1 MRSFIHSKAR
11 SVPRLGRSSGSK
23 LSSALSLAL
32 LRLGPCFFLLAAFA
46 FCLVTRGQEAGSVA
60 GIIISAWD
68 GAALPGA
75 VVTVRGSTLAA
86 QSDASGRFLLK
97 GVPIGDQTLRFS
109 KSGYASANVSDV
121 RVLPGQTTTVNG
133 NLRPEFYEMEEYEV
147 TAEEFTQQSEQ
158 VMVERQN
165 SSAMVEA
172 LGSDFLSKLGAGN
185 AAESISKVSGA
196 TIVDGKSAVIRGL
209 NDRYISTTL
218 NGANIPSAD
227 PYRQS
232 ASLDLFP
239 AQVIDRVVVAKTFT
253 PDQPGTYTGGGI
265 DIVTKSFPEK
275 RFLNVSL
282 GTAYNPNANLNS
294 QFLSYKGGGLDWAAM
309 DDGGRALPK
318 LVAQEAPIGA
328 PFPTPQVGNLL
339 TNSPTFQQR
348 LQGQQLLDRVTRAL
362 GTTEFAPKP
371 ETSPLNHN
379 FSAAGGDSVKVYDGM
394 FGYFAGVSYK
404 HDYSS
409 YENGITRRYQSGTE
423 LKSNYRDQRSLST
436 VNWSTMVNL
445 GYKPVENHE
454 LGFTFFYNQNAVD
467 DARIQD
473 DGYDANN
480 STGGAFRKFNLYWT
494 ERNLNTYQIKGE
506 HLFPAAQNLQF
517 NWLVGLAQTT
527 QDEPNA
533 RFFNDNDSGSGYESG
548 GKNSNPK
555 DPTRYYRAL
564 DEGNENFKLDWT
576 LPFHAWTESEAKLKW
591 GLFDSS
597 SDRVFAERQFY
608 YSGVGGY
615 HDDPNQFLTQDN
627 IGLLST
633 RTNPRSIG
641 FNWAQYV
648 QVFDSHYEGG
658 RGIQALYLMSEI
670 PLVEKLKLVG
680 GARLETTDM
689 RVHSVSYLDSSI
701 TAQKTNDTHLA
712 QTDVLPSVGLIYTI
726 VTNMNL
732 RASYSQTVARP
743 GFRELAAYYSYDPI
757 ISDFV
762 EGNPLLNMT
771 AIRNYDVRWEWFR
784 KPGEVLSVSL
794 FYKDLKDAIER
805 GNVKQEGDVI
815 TYFNS
820 DAKLYGIEFEARKS
834 LEFADES
841 LSPFSVGGNLSLVES
856 EVKLAPN
863 DLAVKRNFFP
873 NLSETR
879 PLYDQS
885 PYILNLDVSY
895 TQEKTGTSASVIYNI
910 AGERIALTKLNTA
923 DIYEQAVPSLDFV
936 ASQKVGKHATVK
948 FAAKNLLDPKVER
961 TYGQEGSLIYS
972 SYSRGRS
979 FGLSFSYD
987 F

>member
-1 MRSFIHSKAR
+1 MRIFALAVYSMVLMLCVNIR
-11 SVPRLGRSSGSK
+11 S
-23 LSSALSLAL
+23 
-32 LRLGPCFFLLAAFA
+32 
-46 FCLVTRGQEAGSVA
+46 QEAGSVA
-60 GIIISAWD
+60 GSIVSTWD
-68 GAALPGA
+68 GSPLSGA
-75 VVTVRGSTLAA
+75 VVTVRGTTLAGN
-86 QSDASGRFLLK
+86 SDANGRFLLS
-97 GVPIGDQTLRFS
+97 GVPIGEQTLRFS
-109 KSGYASANVSDV
+109 KSGFASANVTEV

-133 NLRPEFYEMEEYEV
+133 NLRPEFYDMEEYEV

-158 VMVERQN
+158 ILVERQN

-172 LGSDFLSKLGAGN
+172 LGSEFLSRLGAGN

-239 AQVIDRVVVAKTFT
+239 SQVIDRVVVAKTFT

-275 RFLNVSL
+275 PFLSLSL
-282 GTAYNPNANLNS
+282 GGAYNPNANLNG
-294 QFLSYKGGGLDWAAM
+294 QFLTYKGGGLDWTAM
-309 DDGGRALPK
+309 DDGGRALPTT
-318 LVAQEAPIGA
+318 LSQQAPIGGQ
-328 PFPTPQVGNLL
+328 FPTPQVGNLL
-339 TNSPTFQQR
+339 TNSPVFSQR
-348 LQGQQLLDRVTRAL
+348 MESQLRLDRLTRDL
-362 GTTEFAPKP
+362 GATEFAPRN
-371 ETSPLNHN
+371 EAQPLNHN
-379 FSAAGGDSVKVYDGM
+379 FSGAGGSSVPVFEGLL
-394 FGYFAGVSYK
+394 GYFAGVSYK
-404 HDYSS
+404 HDFSS
-409 YENGITRRYQSGTE
+409 YENGVARRYQTGTE
-423 LKSNYRDQRSLST
+423 LKNSYRDARSLST
-436 VNWSTMVNL
+436 VNWSGMVNL
-445 GYKPVENHE
+445 GYKPLENHE

-473 DGYDANN
+473 EGFDANN
-480 STGGAFRKFNLYWT
+480 STGGSFRKFNLYWT
-494 ERNLNTYQIKGE
+494 ERNLTTYQIKGE
-506 HLFPAAQNLQF
+506 HHFPTLKDLQF
-517 NWLVGLAQTT
+517 NWLIGLAQTT

-555 DPTRYYRAL
+555 DPTRYFRGL
-564 DEGNENFKLDWT
+564 DEGNQNFKLDWG
-576 LPFHAWTESEAKLKW
+576 LPFNSWTEEEARLKW

-597 SDRVFAERQFY
+597 SDRVFDERQFY
-608 YSGVGGY
+608 YSGGGGY
-615 HDDPNQFLTQDN
+615 NNDPNQFLTDN
-627 IGLLST
+627 NLGLQAI
-633 RTNPRSIG
+633 RKNARSVS
-641 FNWAQYV
+641 FQWANYL
-648 QVFDSHYEGG
+648 QVFDSLYDAD
-658 RGIQALYLMSEI
+658 RGIQAAFLM
-670 PLVEKLKLVG
+670 VELPVVKKLKFIG
-680 GARLETTDM
+680 GARLESTDM

-701 TAQKTNDTHLA
+701 TAKKTNDTVLT
-712 QTDVLPSVGLIYTI
+712 QVDILPSVGLIYSI

-732 RASYSQTVARP
+732 RLSYSQTIARP

-771 AIRNYDVRWEWFR
+771 AIRNYDIRWEWFR
-784 KPGEVLSVSL
+784 RPGELFSVSL

-834 LEFADES
+834 LEFADAS
-841 LSPFSVGGNLSLVES
+841 LSPFSFGGNLALVES
-856 EVKLAPN
+856 EVQIAPN
-863 DLAVKRNFFP
+863 DLGVKRSFFP
-873 NLSETR
+873 DLPGTR
-879 PLYDQS
+879 ALYDQS
-885 PYILNLDVSY
+885 PYILNLDLSY
-895 TQEKTGTSASVIYNI
+895 TGERTGTSASVIYNI
-910 AGERIALTKLNTA
+910 AGPRIALTKLNTS

-936 ASQKVGKHATVK
+936 ASQKIGRHASVK
-948 FAAKNLLDPKVER
+948 FAAKNLLDPRVER
-961 TYGQEGSLIYS
+961 TYGETGQLLYS